1 MTKSSHRILLRRI
14 HGAARRLASDDSK
27 PEEYDILLG
36 LLMAYEL
43 SGHSTPSQRARALHR
58 IFSELIRDVPTLTA
72 MLEDMLEDWP
82 ELVGPYEAA
91 TTVGENI
98 AIVRELEKVGPLRKE
113 TK

>member
-1 MTKSSHRILLRRI
+1 
-14 HGAARRLASDDSK
+14 
-27 PEEYDILLG
+27 
-36 LLMAYEL
+36 
-43 SGHSTPSQRARALHR
+43 
-58 IFSELIRDVPTLTA
+58 
-72 MLEDMLEDWP
+72 MLEDWP